1 MIANPTKSIFARF
14 NKTQQGEETKM
25 EMTFIDHLEA
35 LRWHIVRSLIAWI
48 VAAIVI
54 FVFSDWVFDNIILAP
69 SNNNFVSYSAFC
81 RFGQFLNLGQSL
93 CMPPVQIP
101 LQGNTMSGP
110 FLAAIN
116 ISLIGG
122 FIIAFPY
129 VFFEFWKFVKPALSE
144 KELKY
149 GRKSIFWVSFCFFLG
164 CAFGYYLLAPFTFN
178 FLANFTIGTT
188 GAYKY
193 MPTLDDYISTLT
205 NLLLGCGIAF
215 ELPILAVVL
224 AKIGLITAQ
233 FLKNYRKYAYIVI
246 LILAAVITP
255 SPDWIS
261 QMIVALPLFI
271 LFEISI
277 ILVKKIDIKKE
288 IAEKSWE

>member
-1 MIANPTKSIFARF
+1 LIATEKKSIF
-14 NKTQQGEETKM
+14 TKFSKSKVGVEQK

-35 LRWHIVRSLIAWI
+35 LRWHIVRSLIVWV

-54 FVFSDWVFDNIILAP
+54 FVFRHWVFDHVVLAP
-69 SNNNFVSYSAFC
+69 SNQHFISYSLFC
-81 RFGQFLNLGQSL
+81 RFGQFLHLGESL
-93 CMPPVQIP
+93 CMPPVEIP
-101 LQGNTMSGP
+101 FQGNTVG
-110 FLAAIN
+110 AAFSVALN
-116 ISLIGG
+116 ISLMGG

-129 VFFEFWKFVKPALSE
+129 IFFELWRFVKPALSG

-164 CAFGYYLLAPFTFN
+164 CSFGYYLLAPFTFN

-193 MPTLDDYISTLT
+193 LPTLDDYIDTLT

-224 AKIGLITAQ
+224 AKIGLITSK
-233 FLKNYRKYAYIVI
+233 FLKNYRKYAYIII
-246 LILAAVITP
+246 LVLAAVITP

-261 QMIVALPLFI
+261 QMIVALPLLS

-277 ILVKKIDIKKE
+277 LLVKKIDKAKIEEEKK
-288 IAEKSWE
+288 WE